1 MIRAQAKADPLPI
14 ARIIVAA
21 KIEAMRHAG
30 ALERGESF
38 APLSAMSLKQV
49 RLIEAQASRA
59 AWPHSPAL
67 KWDKGPIPIDW
78 RSPWLMRTRLDAKG
92 KRGARHP
99 VNAMLNAAF
108 AVTAGRLA
116 AYLSATGF
124 APVIGFLHA
133 DKRGRWSLAWDAIEV
148 LRPAIEARVFA
159 LIEREWFALDDFVRA
174 PDGSVR
180 LASTLLS
187 MVLNECAPSAQSLA
201 RCVRWIMRLVLSSA
215 DESRADNAKEC
226 LRHLNGLRLPA

>member
-1 MIRAQAKADPLPI
+1 
-14 ARIIVAA
+14 
-21 KIEAMRHAG
+21 
-30 ALERGESF
+30 
-38 APLSAMSLKQV
+38 
-49 RLIEAQASRA
+49 
-59 AWPHSPAL
+59 
-67 KWDKGPIPIDW
+67 
-78 RSPWLMRTRLDAKG
+78 MRTRLDAKG

-159 LIEREWFALDDFVRA
+159 LIERERFALDDFVRA

-180 LASTLLS
+180 LAPAVLS
-187 MVLNECAPSAQSLA
+187 LVLNECAPSTQTLA
-201 RCVRWIMRLVLSSA
+201 RCVRWITRLVLSTA
-215 DESRADNAKEC
+215 DESVTKNAKDRLRDVNRQC
-226 LRHLNGLRLPA
+226 LSVSGLHL